1 MMTDLRK
8 IARSMLYVG
17 RGTTAKDQ
25 MVNIRI
31 KQARILTNLEI
42 RLQADCAI
50 NSCAYY
56 AWQKISSVMSM

>member
-31 KQARILTNLEI
+31 K
-42 RLQADCAI
+42 
-50 NSCAYY
+50 
-56 AWQKISSVMSM
+56 